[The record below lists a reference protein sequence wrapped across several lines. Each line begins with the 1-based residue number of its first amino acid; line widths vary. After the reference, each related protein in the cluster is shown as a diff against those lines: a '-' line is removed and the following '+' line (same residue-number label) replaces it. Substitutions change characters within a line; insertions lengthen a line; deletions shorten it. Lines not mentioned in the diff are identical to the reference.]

1 MVSRRDIQGLP
12 YCFTEVHVFLQP
24 FNWDPTITMYVR
36 VSFPVVSR
44 TNKVFLCSLPSHP
57 MYGKY
62 VRFHWLVMWR
72 YLGGFHYQGCQ
83 LKVVHWTRLQFGA
96 TPASHHAHL
105 TTPPTPCSSL
115 LMSLGLVRSYMYMNK
130 VYSFEWNM
138 IVQMSVVLNRA
149 VLDINWRSEPGCKES
164 QFYSLPFG

>member
-83 LKVVHWTRLQFGA
+83 LKVVHWTWLQFGA

>member
-1 MVSRRDIQGLP
+1 MTVPGWIPLSGLS
-12 YCFTEVHVFLQP
+12 TEGYAL
-24 FNWDPTITMYVR
+24 DLAAVR
-36 VSFPVVSR
+36 
-44 TNKVFLCSLPSHP
+44 
-57 MYGKY
+57 
-62 VRFHWLVMWR
+62 
-72 YLGGFHYQGCQ
+72 
-83 LKVVHWTRLQFGA
+83 A

-149 VLDINWRSEPGCKES
+149 VLDIN
-164 QFYSLPFG
+164 